1 MMGLGIFPTDHPLYM
16 GMLGMH
22 GVKTANEAVSKCD
35 TMILIGARVGDRAVR
50 SPKFLAKTTKI
61 IHIDVDP
68 AEIGKNI
75 HVDIPLVGDC
85 GNILE
90 QLCAHVECSERADW
104 LAELAQIKNEIPT
117 ENETQGYVNPKMFI
131 RKLSAKLPENTIC
144 VADVGQNQIWSCAY
158 AQVKNG
164 TFMTSGGMGTMGYSI
179 PAAMGAKVGCPKR
192 QVVAVC
198 GDGSFQMSMME
209 LATMRQHDIPVKI
222 IVLKNNYL
230 GMVRQ
235 YQHFTY
241 KDNYSVVD
249 LSGSPDLEH
258 IAKAYDMKF
267 IRIENMDDY
276 KAGIKKFLKNDE
288 AYLMECLIDPM
299 DLV

>member
-1 MMGLGIFPTDHPLYM
+1 MRHVRTGPTIP
-16 GMLGMH
+16 
-22 GVKTANEAVSKCD
+22 
-35 TMILIGARVGDRAVR
+35 IVGDAKSIFEDFLEYEVDGIYDDWIRTLNEYRTSMKIVR
-50 SPKFLAKTTKI
+50 TPNKDF
-61 IHIDVDP
+61 VDP
-68 AEIGKNI
+68 AE
-75 HVDIPLVGDC
+75 
-85 GNILE
+85 
-90 QLCAHVECSERADW
+90 
-104 LAELAQIKNEIPT
+104 
-117 ENETQGYVNPKMFI
+117 FI
-131 RKLSAKLPENTIC
+131 RELSAQMEDDAVY
-144 VADVGQNQIWSCAY
+144 VADVGQNQIWSCKY
-158 AQVKNG
+158 HVVKQG
-164 TFMTSGGMGTMGYSI
+164 RFLTSGGMGTMGYSI